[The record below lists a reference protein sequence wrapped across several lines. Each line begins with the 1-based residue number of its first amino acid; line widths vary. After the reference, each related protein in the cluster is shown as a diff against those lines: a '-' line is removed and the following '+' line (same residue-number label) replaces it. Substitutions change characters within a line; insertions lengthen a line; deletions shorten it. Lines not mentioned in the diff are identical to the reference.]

1 MPQGNKIQR
10 WRALPSG
17 PAKWQIFAGPGILG
31 QLEADL
37 PQQQDGLRVA
47 DLFGPPMGPR
57 SVG

>member
-1 MPQGNKIQR
+1 MAG
-10 WRALPSG
+10 ADG
-17 PAKWQIFAGPGILG
+17 EPAKWQIFAGPGILG

-57 SVG
+57 SGRIAPMTR